1 MDPNRKITE
10 VTSDRNKDKTYY
22 KATNHQPDHNIS
34 FQTKNLNRMKKKI
47 ERNKEGNENLSFK
60 TPPTI
65 NKSSRRKLE
74 FPQSKKSISQQLLIH
89 REKKKEDKR
98 GKADGK
104 KWPHLAALT

>member
-89 REKKKEDKR
+89 R
-98 GKADGK
+98 GK
-104 KWPHLAALT
+104 KRKTREAKLMGKSGPTSLL